1 MKFIKKSIVRN
12 FNEIEKE
19 FLWMFKYVKK
29 YYKSLIFY
37 IGAGIVSTIMILWS
51 SIPST

>member
-29 YYKSLIFY
+29 YFD
-37 IGAGIVSTIMILWS
+37 
-51 SIPST
+51 